1 MFRFFFTIWAAF
13 KPLIG
18 GIILKEQ
25 TSLYTY
31 PGRYANEHGEL
42 EQYRASYRANI
53 FCKEAIE
60 HSITAHY
67 GNNRLDP
74 ACVKPVVEQFGYERV
89 FYVLANTVRQKDFDG
104 RISHDNK
111 AWAKTIPVCEDPD
124 GFGGDRNVYFVVDR
138 PHTGLTDLFLT
149 QVRKRMIWSRK
160 RSLPCVTHLARLP
173 YSRHRPRQ
181 KLIKVRNG
189 NGLKI

>member
-1 MFRFFFTIWAAF
+1 MRCGISFLVKHLRRSTGVVFRFFFTIGAAF

-25 TSLYTY
+25 TSFYTY
-31 PGRYANEHGEL
+31 PGRYASEHGEL

-53 FCKEAIE
+53 SCKEVIE

-74 ACVKPVVEQFGYERV
+74 ACVKQVVEQFGHERV

-138 PHTGLTDLFLT
+138 PPIQD
-149 QVRKRMIWSRK
+149 
-160 RSLPCVTHLARLP
+160 
-173 YSRHRPRQ
+173 
-181 KLIKVRNG
+181 
-189 NGLKI
+189 

>member
-1 MFRFFFTIWAAF
+1 MFRFFFTIGAAF

-25 TSLYTY
+25 TSFYTY
-31 PGRYANEHGEL
+31 PGRYASEHGEL

-53 FCKEAIE
+53 SCKEVIE

-74 ACVKPVVEQFGYERV
+74 ACVKQVVEQFGHERV

-111 AWAKTIPVCEDPD
+111 AWAKQFRCVRTRTASAVTEMFILLWTAPPYRT
-124 GFGGDRNVYFVVDR
+124 DRFISYPGAKGV
-138 PHTGLTDLFLT
+138 
-149 QVRKRMIWSRK
+149 
-160 RSLPCVTHLARLP
+160 
-173 YSRHRPRQ
+173 
-181 KLIKVRNG
+181 
-189 NGLKI
+189 

>member
-53 FCKEAIE
+53 SCKEAIE
-60 HSITAHY
+60 HSITDHY
-67 GNNRLDP
+67 GNDIVN
-74 ACVKPVVEQFGYERV
+74 
-89 FYVLANTVRQKDFDG
+89 
-104 RISHDNK
+104 IS
-111 AWAKTIPVCEDPD
+111 
-124 GFGGDRNVYFVVDR
+124 
-138 PHTGLTDLFLT
+138 
-149 QVRKRMIWSRK
+149 
-160 RSLPCVTHLARLP
+160 
-173 YSRHRPRQ
+173 
-181 KLIKVRNG
+181 
-189 NGLKI
+189 

>member
-1 MFRFFFTIWAAF
+1 MFRFFFTIGAAF

-25 TSLYTY
+25 TSFYTY
-31 PGRYANEHGEL
+31 PGRYASEHGEL

-53 FCKEAIE
+53 SCKEVIE

-74 ACVKPVVEQFGYERV
+74 ACVKQVVEQFGHERV

-124 GFGGDRNVYFVVDR
+124 GFGGDRNVYFVVDHP

-149 QVRKRMIWSRK
+149 QVRKAYDLEQEKKTSVRDALGKASVQPAQTTAK
-160 RSLPCVTHLARLP
+160 THKGQER
-173 YSRHRPRQ
+173 
-181 KLIKVRNG
+181 
-189 NGLKI
+189 

>member
-1 MFRFFFTIWAAF
+1 MFRFFFTIGTAF
-13 KPLIG
+13 KPLIA

-25 TSLYTY
+25 TSFYTY
-31 PGRYANEHGEL
+31 PGRYASEHGEL

-53 FCKEAIE
+53 SCKEVIE

-74 ACVKPVVEQFGYERV
+74 ACVKQVVEQFGHERV

-138 PHTGLTDLFLT
+138 PPPIQD
-149 QVRKRMIWSRK
+149 
-160 RSLPCVTHLARLP
+160 
-173 YSRHRPRQ
+173 
-181 KLIKVRNG
+181 
-189 NGLKI
+189 